1 MFVPNA
7 LKIGSLTPGLRAGD
21 EQIASELEIEFHKL
35 RVITGGK
42 LLHALVCGKIHGG
55 CGAQIET
62 HTVEVV
68 LILTGMCLQ

>member
-7 LKIGSLTPGLRAGD
+7 LKIGSLTAGLRAGD
-21 EQIASELEIEFHKL
+21 EQIASELEVEFHKL

-68 LILTGMCLQ
+68 LILL